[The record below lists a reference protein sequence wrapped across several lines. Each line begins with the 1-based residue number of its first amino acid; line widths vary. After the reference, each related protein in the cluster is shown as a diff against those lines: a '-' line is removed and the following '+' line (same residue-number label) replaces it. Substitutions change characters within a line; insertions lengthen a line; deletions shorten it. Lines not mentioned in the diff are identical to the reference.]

1 MYHPNAAPIGYLLKT
16 FPNISEAHVL
26 NEILELERQG
36 LKIHIFSLRRPQDE
50 KVYPAIAEIQS
61 PVTYIPSL
69 LPTFS
74 SNAAVELLQPQN
86 ILLDQSPRR
95 YWQTSAFQRS
105 RPEVKALNDLLQAG
119 YLALELQKLGITH
132 LHACSA
138 DVPAAVAELV
148 QSLIGISY
156 SFAAHVRDIHS
167 IEPEVFDRRMDKAEF
182 VLACT
187 RHSQQFLQG
196 ISAHH
201 SSVYLSH
208 PGVDLSRFLAEGKP
222 ATNGTSRVPLL
233 LSVIHSFEE
242 DGLTD
247 LLQACQLLK
256 RKRYAFHCKVV
267 SYGSVQFEISP
278 LIQALHLEDVVSL
291 VSNPTQDELVDLYQ
305 QADVFV
311 LPCRTAKDGDCS
323 DIPQALLEAMAMKLP
338 VITTNTP
345 EVEEL
350 IEHMRNGLLVLQQA
364 PLLIAAE
371 IEYLLV
377 QPDLMQELG
386 YAAREQVKQRFSLA
400 HNAQQIK
407 DLLLSAVSCTPAKV
421 TSSQTVKVTV

>member
-1 MYHPNAAPIGYLLKT
+1 MYYPNAAPIGYLLKT
-16 FPNISEAHVL
+16 FPKISETHVL

-36 LKIHIFSLRRPQDE
+36 LKVHIFSLRRPEDE
-50 KVYPAIAEIQS
+50 EVYPAIAEVQS

-69 LPTFS
+69 LPKFS
-74 SNAAVELLQPQN
+74 SDAAVELLQPQN
-86 ILLDQSPRR
+86 ILLEQSPRR
-95 YWQTSAFQRS
+95 YWQTSAFQQS
-105 RPEVKALNDLLQAG
+105 RPEAKVLNELLQAG

-156 SFAAHVRDIHS
+156 SFTAHVKDIYS
-167 IEPEVFDRRMDKAEF
+167 TEPEVFDRRMDKAEF

-187 RHSQQFLQG
+187 RHNQQFLQG

-201 SSVYLSH
+201 SSIYLSY
-208 PGVDLSRFLAEGKP
+208 PGIDLSRFPAESKP
-222 ATNGTSRVPLL
+222 VTDEASRVPLL
-233 LSVIHSFEE
+233 LSVIHSCEE

-256 RKRYAFHCKVV
+256 KKRYAFRCKVV
-267 SYGSVQFEISP
+267 SYGLVQFEIKR
-278 LIQALHLEDVVSL
+278 LIQSLQLEDVVSL
-291 VSNPTQDELVDLYQ
+291 VSNPLHDELIDLYQ

-311 LPCRTAKDGDCS
+311 LPCQTAKNGNCS

-338 VITTNTP
+338 VIAANTP
-345 EVEEL
+345 EIEEL
-350 IEHMRNGLLVLQQA
+350 VEHMRNGLLVLQQA
-364 PLLIAAE
+364 PLLLAAE
-371 IEYLLV
+371 LEYLLA

-386 YAAREQVKQRFSLA
+386 CAAREQVTQQFSLT
-400 HNAQQIK
+400 HNTQQTR

-421 TSSQTVKVTV
+421 TSSQAVKVTV

>member
-1 MYHPNAAPIGYLLKT
+1 MYYPNAAPIGYLLKT
-16 FPNISEAHVL
+16 FPKISETHIL

-36 LKIHIFSLRRPQDE
+36 LKIHIFSLRRPKD
-50 KVYPAIAEIQS
+50 KMFYPAIAEIQS

-69 LPTFS
+69 LPKFNST
-74 SNAAVELLQPQN
+74 AAVELLQPQN

-105 RPEVKALNDLLQAG
+105 RPEAKALNELLQAG
-119 YLALELQKLGITH
+119 YLALELEKLGITH

-148 QSLIGISY
+148 QSLTGISY
-156 SFAAHVRDIHS
+156 SFTAHVRDIHS
-167 IEPEVFDRRMDKAEF
+167 TEPEVFDRRMDKAEF

-187 RHSQQFLQG
+187 RHGQQFLQG
-196 ISAHH
+196 IAAHH
-201 SSVYLSH
+201 SSVYLSY
-208 PGVDLSRFLAEGKP
+208 PGIDLGRFLTESKP
-222 ATNGTSRVPLL
+222 VTDGTSRVPLL
-233 LSVIHSFEE
+233 LSVIHSWEE

-256 RKRYAFHCKVV
+256 KKRYAFRCKVV
-267 SYGSVQFEISP
+267 NYGSARFEIKQ
-278 LIQALHLEDVVSL
+278 LIQTLHIEEAVSL
-291 VSNPTQDELVDLYQ
+291 VSNPMQDELVDLYQ

-311 LPCRTAKDGDCS
+311 LPCRTAKDSNHS

-338 VITTNTP
+338 VIATNTP
-345 EVEEL
+345 EIEEL

-364 PLLIAAE
+364 PLLLAAE
-371 IEYLLV
+371 LEYLLA

-386 YAAREQVKQRFSLA
+386 NAAQEQVKQQFSLA